1 MNGEWRMANSEFRTA
16 RGNGARLFSSFAIR
30 HSTFCINLAIAALIV
45 AGCAAPRRS
54 FQPEQN
60 VSALSD
66 VLFLHYLATVPVVTV
81 DEGFRAV
88 LMLVDAP
95 GDVSTFPAR
104 RAVLAD
110 MGAIKAAWELE
121 PEQVLDKGT
130 LAHMVR
136 TVSGLAPGLNEL
148 WLSPLGVGDRRYALK
163 TCVYAGVMS
172 PGLSYAPVT
181 GGELLSV
188 ITKAESHPASSRP
201 NGA

>member
-1 MNGEWRMANSEFRTA
+1 MNGEWRIANGESQTA
-16 RGNGARLFSSFAIR
+16 RGDGKRLFSSFAIR
-30 HSTFCINLAIAALIV
+30 HSIFCIHLATAALI
-45 AGCAAPRRS
+45 ATGCAAPRRS
-54 FQPEQN
+54 YQPEQD

-104 RAVLAD
+104 RAVLAH
-110 MGAIKAAWELE
+110 MGAIKPAWELE

-136 TVSGLAPGLNEL
+136 TVCGFPPGLNEL
-148 WLSPLGVGDRRYALK
+148 WSSRLGLGDRRYALK
-163 TCVYAGVMS
+163 TCVYVGMMS
-172 PGLSYAPVT
+172 SGLSYAPVA

-188 ITKAESHPASSRP
+188 ITR
-201 NGA
+201 